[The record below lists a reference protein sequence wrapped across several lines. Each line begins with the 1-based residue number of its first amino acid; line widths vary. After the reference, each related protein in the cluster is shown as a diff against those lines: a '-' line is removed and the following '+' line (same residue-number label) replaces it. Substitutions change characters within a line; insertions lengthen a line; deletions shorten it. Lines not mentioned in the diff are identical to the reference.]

1 MLRLPICA
9 DEPVRVESSGVG
21 LYYAGDAMWRWQLR
35 NRACGTRIGRWVFVV
50 VLLLVLYGCG
60 GEKTVTPESV
70 LPTYPPSP
78 LLPTDTPVP
87 TAESHSMIVTL
98 ELWLPE
104 ELDPYGSQAG
114 ADTLARQL
122 DEFSDAYPDVQVE
135 VTVKIAHGRGGLL
148 DFLRTARDAAP
159 SVMPDLI
166 VLDATELETSV
177 GLGLI
182 QPLDNLLP
190 PDVLAERF
198 PFAAELGT
206 VDGQTVGFVIG
217 ADMQHLAYRPSQLN
231 SPPISWR
238 QDFFPPVSFL
248 FPAGGRGR
256 PIDDATLIQYLAA
269 GGRLTDAEGNPS
281 LDEDVL
287 ESVLSFY
294 DDCANF
300 IAISRTI
307 SLAAP
312 LAIWP
317 TIASPAP
324 LTTTLA
330 ASLTAPLTASLAI
343 SPTAA
348 LTSASTISSTL
359 PFTSPLPATPV
370 PALPTVSITI
380 SPTVVLA
387 TMDADQAW
395 RRFQDGEGDVSIV
408 WASSYWLEADQTFAP
423 ALIPTYDGSPFSVT
437 RREWA
442 MALVANDPAR
452 QALAMLLFNWFV
464 APDRN
469 GEWTRAAG
477 YLPGLRSAL
486 RQWDVSSSDRAAL
499 RDILD
504 AAVPAPPS
512 EVMAVVGLPM
522 QEALGAVLREHAT
535 PKEAATSAVESLQQ

>member
-1 MLRLPICA
+1 M
-9 DEPVRVESSGVG
+9 
-21 LYYAGDAMWRWQLR
+21 R
-35 NRACGTRIGRWVFVV
+35 NRAFGTRIGRWVFVV

-60 GEKTVTPESV
+60 ERKTVTPESV
-70 LPTYPPSP
+70 LPTSPPSP
-78 LLPTDTPVP
+78 LLPTGTPVP
-87 TAESHSMIVTL
+87 TPEPQPMIVTL

-135 VTVKIAHGRGGLL
+135 VTVKMAHGRGGLL
-148 DFLRTARDAAP
+148 DFLRTAQDAAP

-166 VLDATELETSV
+166 VLDATELKTTV

-182 QPLDNLLP
+182 QPLDSLLS

-206 VDGQTVGFVIG
+206 VDGQTVGFIIG
-217 ADMQHLAYRPSQLN
+217 ADMQHLTYRPSLLD

-248 FPAGGRGR
+248 FPAGGRDR
-256 PIDDATLIQYLAA
+256 PVDDATLIQYLAA

-300 IAISRTI
+300 TAISRTI

-312 LAIWP
+312 PVISP
-317 TIASPAP
+317 TITSTVS
-324 LTTTLA
+324 LTTTFA
-330 ASLTAPLTASLAI
+330 ASVTAPLTASLAI
-343 SPTAA
+343 SPATTP
-348 LTSASTISSTL
+348 TSALSISSTIPL
-359 PFTSPLPATPV
+359 TSPPPAAPV
-370 PALPTVSITI
+370 PALPIVSLTI

-395 RRFQDGEGDVSIV
+395 RRFQDGESDVSVI

-423 ALIPTYDGSPFSVT
+423 APIPTYDGSPFSVT

-442 MALVANDPAR
+442 MALVADDPAR
-452 QALAMLLFNWFV
+452 QALAMLLFNWLV

-486 RQWDVSSSDRAAL
+486 RQWDVSSADRAVL

-522 QEALGAVLREHAT
+522 QEALGAVLRKYAT
-535 PKEAATSAVESLQQ
+535 PEEAAASAVDSLQQ

>member
-1 MLRLPICA
+1 ML
-9 DEPVRVESSGVG
+9 
-21 LYYAGDAMWRWQLR
+21 AMRRWQLR
-35 NRACGTRIGRWVFVV
+35 NRAFRARIGHWVLV

-60 GEKTVTPESV
+60 GGKTVTPESV
-70 LPTYPPSP
+70 LPTSPPSP
-78 LLPTDTPVP
+78 LLPTGTPVP
-87 TAESHSMIVTL
+87 TSEPQPMIVTL
-98 ELWLPE
+98 DLWLPE

-122 DEFSDAYPDVQVE
+122 DEFSSAYPDVQVE
-135 VTVKIAHGRGGLL
+135 VTMKMAHGRGGLL
-148 DFLRTARDAAP
+148 DFLRTAREAAP
-159 SVMPDLI
+159 SVIPDLI
-166 VLDATELETSV
+166 VLDVAELETAV

-182 QPLDNLLP
+182 RPLDGHLS

-217 ADMQHLAYRPSQLN
+217 ADMQHLAYRPSLLD
-231 SPPISWR
+231 SPPVSWR

-256 PIDDATLIQYLAA
+256 TVDDATLIQYLAA
-269 GGRLTDAEGNPS
+269 GGGLTDAEGNPS

-300 IAISRTI
+300 AAISRTI
-307 SLAAP
+307 SLVAP
-312 LAIWP
+312 PAILP
-317 TIASPAP
+317 TITSTASLTSTVAVSATAP
-324 LTTTLA
+324 LTT
-330 ASLTAPLTASLAI
+330 SLAI
-343 SPTAA
+343 SPTATP
-348 LTSASTISSTL
+348 TSALSISSTL
-359 PFTSPLPATPV
+359 SFTSPPPVTPV
-370 PALPTVSITI
+370 PALPIVSITI
-380 SPTVVLA
+380 SPTAVLA

-395 RRFQDGEGDVSIV
+395 RRFREDGESDVSVV
-408 WASSYWLEADQTFAP
+408 WASRYWLEADQTFAP
-423 ALIPTYDGSPFSVT
+423 APIPTYDGSPFSVT

-442 MALVANDPAR
+442 LALVADDPDR
-452 QALAMLLFNWFV
+452 QALAMLLFNWLV

-477 YLPGLRSAL
+477 YLPGLRTAL
-486 RQWDVSSSDRAAL
+486 RQWDVSSTDRAVL

-504 AAVPAPPS
+504 AAVPAPPP

-522 QEALGAVLREHAT
+522 QEALGAVLRGYAT
-535 PKEAATSAVESLQQ
+535 PEEAAASAVDSLQQ